1 MRDLT
6 RTLTLILFLMVLFAG
21 IWTTGCG
28 RPAAVSE
35 ERSDSPVT
43 VERVSLPPVPATPP
57 MPVETAPDE
66 AALPAGPRPFDGTD
80 HGREARLAFE
90 RGEMA
95 TAVVHFDASLGED
108 ETRSSERYLL
118 GLALLREGRSE
129 RAVEELSR
137 VVEEMPDAWK
147 PRTNLT
153 RALLAAGDVVAAR
166 EAARGAVELAPG
178 EADAHQV
185 LGRSLL
191 EARLFEDAEDAF
203 RQAVA
208 LDPGHAWAWNNLGY
222 ALIQSGRYEE
232 AVEPL
237 RRSLSL
243 SPALAV
249 AHNNLGVALE
259 RTGDL
264 HGARDEYLAAVEQ
277 GAGSR
282 ASVSLARV
290 QALLPAG
297 NAAAADG
304 SETALAEAEAPVEA
318 EAGEPEKTSVEI
330 ESGSETTA
338 EAETESTPERG

>member
-21 IWTTGCG
+21 IWNVGCG
-28 RPAAVSE
+28 RPAAVGE
-35 ERSDSPVT
+35 ERSAAPVT
-43 VERVSLPPVPATPP
+43 VERVSFPPVPATPP
-57 MPVETAPDE
+57 PAVDAAPVEPVP
-66 AALPAGPRPFDGTD
+66 PAGPQPFDGTD

-90 RGEMA
+90 RGEMGA
-95 TAVVHFDASLGED
+95 AIAHFDASLGED

-118 GLALLREGRSE
+118 GLALLRDGRSE

-137 VVEEMPDAWK
+137 VVMEKPESWK
-147 PRTNLT
+147 PRTNLA
-153 RALLAAGDVVAAR
+153 RALLAAGEVDAAR
-166 EAARGAVELAPG
+166 EAAREAVELVPG

-185 LGRSLL
+185 LGRALL
-191 EARLFEDAEDAF
+191 ESDLFEEAEEAF

-208 LDPGHAWAWNNLGY
+208 LDAGHAWAWNNLGY
-222 ALIQSGRYEE
+222 SLIQSGRFDE

-237 RRSLSL
+237 RRAVSLR
-243 SPALAV
+243 PGLAV

-264 HGARDEYLAAVEQ
+264 SGAREEYLAAVEQ

-290 QALLPAG
+290 QALLPDEDTQAMAASSEAG
-297 NAAAADG
+297 G
-304 SETALAEAEAPVEA
+304 LAEEPVA
-318 EAGEPEKTSVEI
+318 IEAGVE
-330 ESGSETTA
+330 T
-338 EAETESTPERG
+338 EAETEAESETELTPERG